1 MPISALLP
9 AAASVLALAAPPA
22 HPPAASLVLGL
33 QDSTGRVSTVTLDC
47 HPAGGDHPGKAK
59 ACAMLTTVDGDF
71 DRLPAEAT
79 VCPMI
84 YSPATATA
92 QGHWHGKPVVYTHTF
107 GNKCAAGAE
116 SAGVFEF

>member
-1 MPISALLP
+1 MPFSVLLP

-22 HPPAASLVLGL
+22 HAPGASLMLSLTDGA
-33 QDSTGRVSTVTLDC
+33 GRITSVRLDC

-59 ACAMLTTVDGDF
+59 ACTTLTTVDGDF
-71 DRLPAEAT
+71 ERIPREAA

-92 QGHWHGKPVVYTHTF
+92 RGRWRGKPVVYTHTY
-107 GNKCAAGAE
+107 GNKCAAAAE
-116 SAGVFEF
+116 SGGVFEF